1 MKNMLFIVEIFSR
14 RNCTNLNLNG
24 IILSIDKYNRGE
36 NMGCQDLEKNDPGK
50 TKVILL
56 LKKEQRRKGLRLR
69 EKRREKNLVMEKNHP
84 IEKEFLILMRRK
96 INGRFI

>member
-1 MKNMLFIVEIFSR
+1 MENFTR

-24 IILSIDKYNRGE
+24 IILSADKYNRGE
-36 NMGCQDLEKNDPGK
+36 NVGCQNLEKNNPGK
-50 TKVILL
+50 TKAMLL
-56 LKKEQRRKGLRLR
+56 LRKEQRRKGLRLR
-69 EKRREKNLVMEKNHP
+69 EKRREKNLVMGKNNP

>member
-1 MKNMLFIVEIFSR
+1 MPKPRKN
-14 RNCTNLNLNG
+14 N
-24 IILSIDKYNRGE
+24 
-36 NMGCQDLEKNDPGK
+36 PGK
-50 TKVILL
+50 TKAMLL
-56 LKKEQRRKGLRLR
+56 LRKEQRRKGLRLR